1 MSVKNK
7 RVGQR
12 FDQEG
17 KLFNGFEFAV
27 VSPVYSHS
35 NTLLGDEDAEPIG
48 IENDNNENKGID
60 LDDRSLQF
68 INFLVK
74 DSDE

>member
-1 MSVKNK
+1 MIRN
-7 RVGQR
+7 
-12 FDQEG
+12 EG
-17 KLFNGFEFAV
+17 DDDDML
-27 VSPVYSHS
+27 
-35 NTLLGDEDAEPIG
+35 EDHDI
-48 IENDNNENKGID
+48 N